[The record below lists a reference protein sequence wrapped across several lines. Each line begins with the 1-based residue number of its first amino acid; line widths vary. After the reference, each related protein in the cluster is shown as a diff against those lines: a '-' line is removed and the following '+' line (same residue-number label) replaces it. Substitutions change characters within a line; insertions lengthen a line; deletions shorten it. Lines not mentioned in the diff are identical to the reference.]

1 MLKAASYVL
10 TKGMGMDIFNR
21 IISRKFKNIAEDRY
35 EQIAKRYREFLLLP
49 EELVLPE
56 VSSILFPIDRFS
68 LEIPEELFDILS
80 AYYGASIKLVYI
92 SEERTLRLIEQTL
105 GREEAERLRE
115 EKIRFAR
122 EVVQKFAPRLEEL
135 GLEVEGD
142 HIIGSK
148 SDDVIGLMA
157 GGKYDLLVISR
168 SFGAEPTKTSPTSP
182 VVLKILQHI
191 EGPVVVY

>member
-1 MLKAASYVL
+1 
-10 TKGMGMDIFNR
+10 MDIFNR
-21 IISRKFKNIAEDRY
+21 IISRKFKNIAGDRY

-56 VSSILFPIDRFS
+56 VRSILFPIDRFS
-68 LEIPEELFDILS
+68 LDIPDELLETLS
-80 AYYGASIKLVYI
+80 AYSGAFVKLVYV

-105 GREEAERLRE
+105 GEEEAEKLRM

-122 EVVQKFAPRLEEL
+122 QTVKDFAPKLERL
-135 GLEVEGD
+135 GLSVLKEP
-142 HIIGSK
+142 IIGSK
-148 SDDVIGLMA
+148 SDDVIDMMSA
-157 GGKYDLLVISR
+157 QDFDLLVISR

-191 EGPVVVY
+191 EKPVIIY